1 MNAAAVRAYTT
12 GVLRARA
19 AYRERTKCV
28 TCGDFKPV
36 RADSIASF
44 CAACLRKRRLPK
56 TTKRRR
62 RAA

>member
-1 MNAAAVRAYTT
+1 MNAAAIRAYTT

-19 AYRERTKCV
+19 AYHERTKCS
-28 TCGDFKPV
+28 CGRFKPV
-36 RADSIASF
+36 RADSIAPS

>member
-19 AYRERTKCV
+19 DYHERTKCA
-28 TCGDFKPV
+28 CGRFKPV
-36 RADSIASF
+36 RADSIAPR
-44 CAACLRKRRLPK
+44 CDACLRKRRLPK